1 MATLLLGVA
10 ALYFAREIFI
20 PIALAILLSFLLGP
34 LAIRLRHWR
43 LGRAASALIVVVF
56 AFTVVGAIGAWM
68 TSQIGD
74 VVRQLP
80 EYQQNIHKKLQS
92 AGAIGG
98 RGILGRLEASIQE
111 LRRDVTPPPAAQ
123 NRSDSQ
129 GTETQ
134 KPVPVEVR
142 NSALEPTRIV
152 RAVAGSLA
160 NILITAF
167 IVTVLTFFMLVER
180 DDLRDRLIRIIGTS
194 KLNLTT
200 KLLDDTSRRV
210 SRYLLMQLVVN
221 VTYGFLICIGLRL
234 IGIPNPVLWGMFATI
249 LRYIPYAGPWI
260 AASMPFLM
268 ALAVDPGWTRPL
280 LVAGLFV
287 AVEVT
292 VANFVEPWLYGSS
305 TGITPLAV
313 LLAAVFWTWL
323 WGPVGLLLSM
333 PLTVCLVSVG
343 RHLPAFGF
351 LNIMFGDEPVL
362 SPAARFYQ
370 RLLAEDSRE
379 ATEMAE
385 IFLKEKPLEELYDET
400 ILPALLLA
408 EKDFRRGL
416 LGEEKHGMILQQ
428 IRFMVDD
435 LPDYARKQSQKQD
448 EPGGEPPEKSA
459 KPAPLPSVYCAVG
472 EAEADEIAG
481 VMLVQTLEG
490 RGIAAKLSFASEFAA
505 GRENL
510 PASAKAVCVSAISPP
525 YLLSVRRTCRQVGGR
540 FPESGIVAAWWGGGE
555 EINDFVKR
563 IFSVSPENVVT
574 SLRRA
579 ADRISSIVSTTEG
592 QIPAGQ
598 REVEHVER

>member
-1 MATLLLGVA
+1 MLLLGVA

-98 RGILGRLEASIQE
+98 RGILGRLGASIQE
-111 LRRDVTPPPAAQ
+111 LRRDVTPPPETQ
-123 NRSDSQ
+123 NRTDNP

-142 NSALEPTRIV
+142 NSAFEPTRIL

-160 NILITAF
+160 NILVTAF

-234 IGIPNPVLWGMFATI
+234 IGIPNPVLWGMFATV

-260 AASMPFLM
+260 AASMPFLL

-351 LNIMFGDEPVL
+351 LNILFGDEPVL

-370 RLLAEDSRE
+370 RLLAADSRE
-379 ATEMAE
+379 ATDMAE
-385 IFLKEKPLEELYDET
+385 AFLKDKQLEELYDET
-400 ILPALLLA
+400 ILPVLLLA
-408 EKDFRRGL
+408 EKDCRRGL
-416 LGEEKHGMILQQ
+416 LGDEKHGLILQH
-428 IRFMVDD
+428 IHFLVDD
-435 LPDYARKQSQKQD
+435 LPEYVRKQRPKQ
-448 EPGGEPPEKSA
+448 GEPEADSPENNA
-459 KPAPLPSVYCAVG
+459 QPASRPIVYCAVG
-472 EAEADEIAG
+472 ETEADEIAG
-481 VMLVQTLEG
+481 IMLVQTLEG
-490 RGIAAKLSFASEFAA
+490 RGIAAKLSFASEYAA

-510 PASAKAVCVSAISPP
+510 PESTQAVCVSAISTP
-525 YLLSVRRTCRQVGGR
+525 YLLSVRRTCKQVGGR
-540 FPESGIVAAWWGGGE
+540 FPESRIVAAWWGGSE
-555 EINDFVKR
+555 EINDFVKH
-563 IFSVSPENVVT
+563 ISSVPPENLVT
-574 SLRRA
+574 SLRQA
-579 ADRISSIVSTTEG
+579 ADRISSIVSGAQG
-592 QIPAGQ
+592 QPTPTPKENELAAG
-598 REVEHVER
+598 